1 MGGRV
6 RDGVLLGVDE
16 ARHMSC
22 VKAWG
27 RALYSE
33 LRKLMTLPAIRWAAT
48 ATGAIAIIIVM
59 SALQNKEEGQTF
71 SFDEI
76 APTWTLA
83 VQIGFVAAGVIVAGS
98 EHSTAQGI
106 TTLLVTPVRTRL
118 AAARL
123 MALTGT
129 GLVAA
134 SILVGVSLAA
144 CPTISTTALWAG
156 GRTVAWLTGVLLLAA
171 GLGEALRSSIGALTA
186 AVVLVI
192 LAPQLAVFLGD
203 AARWFPGQAGQ
214 IWVTATEPRCDVVA
228 AGTISLAWTVAA
240 QAAGVVRLLGTD
252 A

>member
-1 MGGRV
+1 M
-6 RDGVLLGVDE
+6 
-16 ARHMSC
+16 
-22 VKAWG
+22 
-27 RALYSE
+27 
-33 LRKLMTLPAIRWAAT
+33 
-48 ATGAIAIIIVM
+48 
-59 SALQNKEEGQTF
+59 
-71 SFDEI
+71 
-76 APTWTLA
+76 
-83 VQIGFVAAGVIVAGS
+83 
-98 EHSTAQGI
+98 
-106 TTLLVTPVRTRL
+106 TPVRTRL